1 MHWKAIMTDSLRDRI
16 AALLELLRPVTPTE
30 AADAVIREL
39 VELRRIDQVRE
50 VCVASLNLDRTAPG
64 EVFCDRAWLA
74 DSILNILNGMTDE

>member
-39 VELRRIDQVRE
+39 GLIECGDPRCDCRQ
-50 VCVASLNLDRTAPG
+50 CRT
-64 EVFCDRAWLA
+64 CQ
-74 DSILNILNGMTDE
+74 ILGDDDE

>member
-39 VELRRIDQVRE
+39 GW
-50 VCVASLNLDRTAPG
+50 T
-64 EVFCDRAWLA
+64 
-74 DSILNILNGMTDE
+74 TDE

>member
-39 VELRRIDQVRE
+39 GLQRE
-50 VCVASLNLDRTAPG
+50 KNLPLGDERFHQPMHRYVT
-64 EVFCDRAWLA
+64 EWT
-74 DSILNILNGMTDE
+74 TDE

>member
-39 VELRRIDQVRE
+39 GLQRE
-50 VCVASLNLDRTAPG
+50 KNLLIYLPLGDERFHQPMHRYVT
-64 EVFCDRAWLA
+64 EWT
-74 DSILNILNGMTDE
+74 TDE